1 MLAARVARIARSPR
15 RSPLLSSTAA
25 AAAMSS
31 SAAAP
36 TKFKLALC
44 QIGVGDDKQKNIATA
59 SAAIAE
65 AASNAAQ
72 LVVLPECW
80 NSPYATSSFP
90 QYAEEIPAA
99 KAQLDA
105 EKHPSTLALSQLAEK
120 HQIYLVGGSIP
131 EKDAAGKVFNTSVTF
146 SPEGEIIAKHRK
158 VHLFDIDVPGKITF
172 KESDT
177 LSPGGAVTVFDTPF
191 CKVGVAICYDIRF
204 PELSMLMKKQGAK
217 MIIFPGAFNLTTGPA
232 HWELLQRARAV
243 DNQLYVA
250 AASPARGPE
259 GGYQAWG
266 HSTVISPWGE
276 VVATCEHG
284 EAIVY
289 ADVDLENVAEM
300 RRNIPTTNQTRS
312 DLYELVQK

>member
-1 MLAARVARIARSPR
+1 
-15 RSPLLSSTAA
+15 
-25 AAAMSS
+25 MSS
-31 SAAAP
+31 PAS
-36 TKFKLALC
+36 FKLALC
-44 QIGVGDDKQKNIATA
+44 QIAVGDDKAANIATA
-59 SAAIAE
+59 TAAIST
-65 AASNAAQ
+65 AAANAAQ

-90 QYAEEIPAA
+90 QYAEEIPAS
-99 KAQLDA
+99 KSQLNEA
-105 EKHPSTLALSQLAEK
+105 KHPSTFALSQLASK
-120 HQIYLVGGSIP
+120 LNIFLVGGSIP
-131 EKDAAGKVFNTSVTF
+131 EKDADGKVFNTSVSF
-146 SPEGEIIAKHRK
+146 SPEGEIVAKHRK

-177 LSPGGAVTVFDTPF
+177 LSAGASVTLFDTPF
-191 CKVGVAICYDIRF
+191 CKIGVGICYDIRF

-217 MIIFPGAFNLTTGPA
+217 MLIFPGAFNLTTGPA

-284 EAIVY
+284 ESIVY
-289 ADVDLENVAEM
+289 ADINLENVEEM
-300 RRNIPTTNQTRS
+300 RRNIPTTLQTRS